1 MKLLPSPTALRRVL
15 RPPQPLADG
24 APGESVGRGM
34 DTVIT
39 LVVFL
44 GIGWLLDRWLG
55 TTPWF
60 MIGLFLL
67 AGAGTFVMLKVRYTA
82 TMEAL
87 EAERRS
93 AMTANR
99 GAESVSHDL
108 NGHGPDA
115 TGVPTMQVSPTPGH
129 REPAAS

>member
-1 MKLLPSPTALRRVL
+1 M
-15 RPPQPLADG
+15 QPRAG
-24 APGESVGRGM
+24 ASSDSLGRGM
-34 DTVIT
+34 DAVIT

-67 AGAGTFVMLKVRYTA
+67 AGVGTFIIMKARYTA

-93 AMTANR
+93 AATAQR
-99 GAESVSHDL
+99 TA
-108 NGHGPDA
+108 
-115 TGVPTMQVSPTPGH
+115 SPTQDDPVGATP
-129 REPAAS
+129 EAAAS

>member
-1 MKLLPSPTALRRVL
+1 
-15 RPPQPLADG
+15 
-24 APGESVGRGM
+24 M
-34 DTVIT
+34 DAVIT

-67 AGAGTFVMLKVRYTA
+67 AGVGTFIIMKARYTA

-93 AMTANR
+93 AATAQRTASPTQDADVTVDMT
-99 GAESVSHDL
+99 VDM
-108 NGHGPDA
+108 NGHGRDA
-115 TGVPTMQVSPTPGH
+115 AGVPTMQGNPTSVGATP
-129 REPAAS
+129 EAAAS

>member
-1 MKLLPSPTALRRVL
+1 MQ
-15 RPPQPLADG
+15 PPAGG
-24 APGESVGRGM
+24 ATGDSLGRGM

-67 AGAGTFVMLKVRYTA
+67 AGVGSFVVIKARYTA
-82 TMEAL
+82 QMEAL
-87 EAERRS
+87 EAERR
-93 AMTANR
+93 AR
-99 GAESVSHDL
+99 GQ
-108 NGHGPDA
+108 
-115 TGVPTMQVSPTPGH
+115 T
-129 REPAAS
+129 REPAA

>member
-1 MKLLPSPTALRRVL
+1 MKFLPSPSAVRRVVQPK
-15 RPPQPLADG
+15 RPPARG
-24 APGESVGRGM
+24 ASGETLGRGM

-67 AGAGTFVMLKVRYTA
+67 AAAGSFVVIKARYTA
-82 TMEAL
+82 QMEAL
-87 EAERRS
+87 EAERIANRRVGRTSARDIAGHGRS
-93 AMTANR
+93 AA
-99 GAESVSHDL
+99 D
-108 NGHGPDA
+108 
-115 TGVPTMQVSPTPGH
+115 VPTMQASRSSARTA